1 MWSVPAFSRILAGPL
16 VLKRPQRRIAML
28 KEDLSLPET
37 ARLVTRATPLKDL
50 KLDIGGFTL
59 VRDTSAE

>member
-1 MWSVPAFSRILAGPL
+1 MRN
-16 VLKRPQRRIAML
+16 AML

-50 KLDIGGFTL
+50 KLDISGFTL